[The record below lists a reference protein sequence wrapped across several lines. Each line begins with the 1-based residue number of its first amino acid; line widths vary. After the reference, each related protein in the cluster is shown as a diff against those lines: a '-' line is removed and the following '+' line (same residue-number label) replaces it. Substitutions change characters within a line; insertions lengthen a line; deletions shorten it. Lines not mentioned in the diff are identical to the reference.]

1 MAKLQETVLSSSVQ
15 PTTTASGELR
25 SFADD
30 RALLREVLDRVIRAG
45 EGEALLEAHHLA
57 IELGEQLRG
66 GDESAAAELEAVIS
80 GLSAA
85 ELGTLARSLT
95 RWFQLLNLAEDNDRI
110 RRLRQRELAMAPR
123 PRSGSLREVIHQM
136 AADGIGADA
145 LADLLARAEVHLV
158 MTAHPTEAR
167 RRTTLAKLARVF
179 SALRA
184 LDERRPTVDDQ
195 AVAADALTGAVQE
208 LWASDE
214 IRAVSP
220 TVLDEVQTGLAYLRS
235 TIAQTVPAIYREL
248 EAAIAE
254 VYPGAELPP
263 VPPLLRFGTWMGG
276 DRDGNPYVTP
286 EVTVQT
292 LMTMRAACLGFLREQ
307 VIELSSRVSLSSRL
321 TGPPEAIVGLLA
333 AGLDDFPETAA
344 DLAER
349 SPEEPYRQAFGLIA
363 RRLRATLEDDPLGY
377 PAPSALIADLRA
389 CDAALRAGGGAFV
402 ADDLLRDVIRQ
413 AEVFGFH
420 FARLDI
426 RAHAG
431 RHASTI
437 AEVLEE
443 LHLEPNY
450 AALTEAERLTLLER
464 MIEDRRPVIPSD
476 ISGFS
481 AETQEVIRTFR
492 VLDELRSGDHGDA
505 LQSYIISGTTGP
517 VDLLEVLFLLKE
529 CRLSR
534 AGGAD
539 ARLRIVPL
547 FEAGDTL
554 AAAAHTMRTVLAI
567 PCYRRALAAVGDE
580 QEIMLGYSDSNKDVG
595 YTASG
600 WGIYRGQLELS
611 EVMRE
616 AGLSWIFFHG
626 RGGAVGRGGGPSI
639 VAIRAQPPGTVGG
652 RLKVTEQGEVLSD
665 KYGVPEIAHRELELT
680 TGAALLR
687 GAGSGDARLS
697 PERRQRYEPVVAE
710 MAEISAT
717 AYRGLVYGDADFPR
731 FFHEVTPI
739 GEISRLRLG
748 SRPAKRKASQAIEDL
763 RAIPWVFSW
772 GQSRIVLPGWY
783 GLGTALAAAQ
793 ESHGLE
799 LLQEMD
805 REWPFFAALI
815 SNAEMACAKADLTI
829 GRRYAELCDDAEL
842 RIRIWASLEAE
853 YHRTCAQLT
862 AVTGCERLLDREPTL
877 RRAIDRRNPTVDP
890 LSFIQ
895 IELLRRARAGDT
907 DEALGRA
914 SALAINGIAGGLRNT
929 G

>member
-1 MAKLQETVLSSSVQ
+1 MEQAGVG
-15 PTTTASGELR
+15 ASDVR

-45 EGEALLEAHHLA
+45 EGQALLDAHHLA
-57 IELGEQLRG
+57 IELGERLRG
-66 GDESAAAELEAVIS
+66 GDEAAAGELAAVIADL
-80 GLSAA
+80 GAA
-85 ELGTLARSLT
+85 ELGSLARSLT

-110 RRLRQRELAMAPR
+110 RRLRQRELQMLPR
-123 PRSGSLREVIHQM
+123 PRSGSVREVVHQI
-136 AADGIGADA
+136 ASDGVDA
-145 LADLLARAEVHLV
+145 GELAELLARAEVHLV

-167 RRTTLAKLARVF
+167 RRTTLEKLARVF
-179 SALRA
+179 SSLRA
-184 LDERRPTVDDQ
+184 LDERRPTIDDQ

-220 TVLDEVQTGLAYLRS
+220 TVMDEVQTGLAYLRS
-235 TIAQTVPAIYREL
+235 TIAEAVPAMYREL

-254 VYPGAELPP
+254 VYPGADIP

-286 EVTVQT
+286 EVTVAT
-292 LMTMRAACLGFLREQ
+292 LVAMRTACLGFLRDQ

-321 TGPPEAIVGLLA
+321 VGEPEAIAPLLA
-333 AGLDDFPETAA
+333 AGEEDFPDTAA
-344 DLAER
+344 ELIGR
-349 SPEEPYRQAFGLIA
+349 SPEEPYRRAFGLIA
-363 RRLRATLEDDPLGY
+363 RRLRASLEDDERGY
-377 PAPSALIADLRA
+377 ASPAAVVEDLRA
-389 CDAALRAGGGAFV
+389 CDVALRANGGGYV

-413 AEVFGFH
+413 VEVFGFH

-431 RHASTI
+431 KHASTI
-437 AEVLEE
+437 QEVLAE
-443 LHLEPNY
+443 LHLESDY
-450 AALTEAERLTLLER
+450 GALSEAERLALLEK
-464 MIEDRRPVIPSD
+464 MIEDRRPVIPMD

-481 AETQEVIRTFR
+481 ADAQEVIRTFR
-492 VLDELRSGDHGDA
+492 VLDELRRSDHDAA
-505 LQSYIISGTTGP
+505 LQTYIISGTTGP
-517 VDLLEVLFLLKE
+517 VDLLEVLFLMKE

-534 AGGAD
+534 AGGAN

-554 AAAAHTMRTVLAI
+554 AASAHTMRTVLAI

-580 QEIMLGYSDSNKDVG
+580 QELMLGYSDSNKDVG

-600 WGIYRGQLELS
+600 WGIYRGQLELA

-616 AGLSWIFFHG
+616 AGLTWIFFHG

-639 VAIRAQPPGTVGG
+639 VAIGAQPPGTVGG

-710 MAEISAT
+710 MAERSAA
-717 AYRGLVYGDADFPR
+717 AYRGLVYGDPDFPR

-748 SRPAKRKASQAIEDL
+748 SRPAKRKQSQAIEDL

-783 GLGTALAAAQ
+783 GLGTALSEAQ
-793 ESHGLE
+793 EAHGIE

-829 GRRYAELCDDAEL
+829 GRRYAELCDDSDL
-842 RIRIWASLEAE
+842 RIRIWSSLEAE
-853 YHRTCAQLT
+853 YYRTCAQLT

>member
-1 MAKLQETVLSSSVQ
+1 MSTD
-15 PTTTASGELR
+15 PLR
-25 SFADD
+25 AFADD

-45 EGEALLEAHHLA
+45 EGEELLRTHHLA
-57 IELGEQLRG
+57 IALGERLRG
-66 GDESAAAELEAVIS
+66 GDESAAGELAEVIAA
-80 GLSAA
+80 LSSAD
-85 ELGTLARSLT
+85 LGTLARSLT

-110 RRLRQRELAMAPR
+110 RRLRQRELEMGPR
-123 PRSGSLREVIHQM
+123 PRRGSVREAVHQI
-136 AADGIGADA
+136 AADGVSAA
-145 LADLLARAEVHLV
+145 ELAGLLARAEVHLV

-179 SALRA
+179 GLLRA
-184 LDERRPTVDDQ
+184 LDERRPTPDDQ
-195 AVAADALTGAVQE
+195 AVAADELTGAVQE

-220 TVLDEVQTGLAYLRS
+220 TVLDEVQTGLAYLRT
-235 TIAQTVPAIYREL
+235 TIAETVPAIYREL

-254 VYPGAELPP
+254 AYPGADVP

-286 EVTVQT
+286 SVTVET
-292 LMTMRAACLGFLREQ
+292 LAIMRAACLGFLRDQ

-321 TGPPEAIVGLLA
+321 VGDPEPIAALLA
-333 AGLDDFPETAA
+333 AGAADFPGTAA

-349 SPEEPYRQAFGLIA
+349 SPEEPYRRAFGLIA
-363 RRLRATLEDDPLGY
+363 RRLRATVEQDPEAGPGY
-377 PAPSALIADLRA
+377 ASPAALITDLRA
-389 CDAALRAGGGAFV
+389 CDAALRAGGGGYV

-413 AEVFGFH
+413 VEVFGFH
-420 FARLDI
+420 FAQLDV
-426 RAHAG
+426 RAHAA
-431 RHASTI
+431 RHAEAI
-437 AEVLEE
+437 AEMLEE
-443 LHLEPNY
+443 LRLEPDY
-450 AALTEAERLTLLER
+450 AGRSEADRLRLLEAL
-464 MIEDRRPVIPSD
+464 IEDRRPVIPID

-481 AETQEVIRTFR
+481 EQTQEVIRTFR
-492 VLDELRSGDHGDA
+492 VLDELRTTDHASA

-517 VDLLEVLFLLKE
+517 VDLLEVLFLMKE

-554 AAAAHTMRTVLAI
+554 AAAARTMRTVLAI
-567 PCYRRALAAVGDE
+567 PAYRRALAAMGDE

-600 WGIYRGQLELS
+600 WGIYRGQLELA
-611 EVMRE
+611 EAMRE
-616 AGLSWIFFHG
+616 HGLTWIFFHG

-639 VAIRAQPPGTVGG
+639 VAIQAQPPGTVGG

-697 PERRQRYEPVVAE
+697 VERRRRYEPVVAE
-710 MAEISAT
+710 MAEVSAA
-717 AYRGLVYGDADFPR
+717 AYRALVYGDPDFPR

-748 SRPAKRKASQAIEDL
+748 SRPAKRKQGQAIEDL

-783 GLGTALAAAQ
+783 GLGLALDAAR
-793 ESHGLE
+793 EHHGLE

-829 GRRYAELCDDAEL
+829 GRRYAELCDDAAL
-842 RIRIWASLEAE
+842 RIRIWAALEAE
-853 YHRTCAQLT
+853 YARTCAQLT

-895 IELLRRARAGDT
+895 IELLRRARAGDA

>member
-1 MAKLQETVLSSSVQ
+1 MEQ
-15 PTTTASGELR
+15 TASAAGELR

-30 RALLREVLDRVIRAG
+30 RALLRGVLDRVIGAG
-45 EGEALLEAHHLA
+45 EGEALLRAHHLA
-57 IELGEQLRG
+57 IGLGERLRS
-66 GDESAAAELEAVIS
+66 GDEAAAAELAGVIA
-80 GLSAA
+80 GLSAT

-95 RWFQLLNLAEDNDRI
+95 RWFQLLNLAEDNDRV
-110 RRLRQRELAMAPR
+110 RRLRHRELQRAPR
-123 PRSGSLREVIHQM
+123 PRGGSLRDAIHQIASDGVD
-136 AADGIGADA
+136 AAG
-145 LADLLARAEVHLV
+145 LARLLDRADVHLV

-179 SALRA
+179 ATLRA
-184 LDERRPTVDDQ
+184 LDERRPTIDDQ
-195 AVAADALTGAVQE
+195 AVAAQELTGAVQE

-220 TVLDEVQTGLAYLRS
+220 TVIDEVQTGLAYLRT
-235 TIAQTVPAIYREL
+235 TIAQAVPAIYREL
-248 EAAIAE
+248 EAAVAE
-254 VYPGAELPP
+254 HYPGAQIT

-286 EVTVQT
+286 EVTEQT
-292 LMTMRAACLGFLREQ
+292 LAAMRHACLTFLRDQ

-321 TGPPEAIVGLLA
+321 TGEPPPPLAALLA
-333 AGLDDFPETAA
+333 AGERDFPDTAA
-344 DLAER
+344 ELLGR
-349 SPEEPYRQAFGLIA
+349 SPEEPYRRAFGLIA
-363 RRLRATLEDDPLGY
+363 RRLRATLEGEPAGAGY
-377 PAPSALIADLRA
+377 CEPAQLLAELRV
-389 CDAALRAGGGAFV
+389 CDAALRSSGGGYV
-402 ADDLLRDVIRQ
+402 ADELLHDVIRQ
-413 AEVFGFH
+413 VEVFGFH

-426 RAHAG
+426 RAHAA
-431 RHASTI
+431 RHHAAL

-443 LHLEPNY
+443 LHLQADY
-450 AALTEAERLTLLER
+450 GALPESEQLALLER
-464 MIEDRRPVIPSD
+464 LIEDRRPLIPSD

-481 AETQEVIRTFR
+481 ADTQEVIRTFR
-492 VLDELRSGDHGDA
+492 VLDELRVAEHDDA

-517 VDLLEVLFLLKE
+517 VDLLEVLLLMKE

-554 AAAAHTMRTVLAI
+554 AAAAQTMRTVLAI
-567 PCYRRALAAVGDE
+567 PCYRRAVAAVGDE
-580 QEIMLGYSDSNKDVG
+580 QEVMLGYSDSNKDVG

-600 WGIYRGQLELS
+600 WGIYRGQLELA
-611 EVMRE
+611 EVLRD
-616 AGLSWIFFHG
+616 AGLAWIFFHG

-680 TGAALLR
+680 AGAALLR
-687 GAGSGDARLS
+687 GAGSGDAQL
-697 PERRQRYEPVVAE
+697 PAERRRRYEPVVE
-710 MAEISAT
+710 QMARCSAQ
-717 AYRGLVYGDADFPR
+717 AYRALVYGDPDFPR
-731 FFHEVTPI
+731 FFDEVTPI

-748 SRPAKRKASQAIEDL
+748 SRPAKRKQSQAIEDL

-793 ESHGLE
+793 DEHGLE

-805 REWPFFAALI
+805 ERWPFFSALI

-829 GRRYAELCDDAEL
+829 GRRYAELCTDHAV
-842 RIRIWASLEAE
+842 RIRIWAALEAE
-853 YHRTCAQLT
+853 YYRTCAQLT